1 MNSQFVT
8 LSDEQLEM
16 VAGGAITQQI
26 TQEGTAIAD
35 ATGSGTAALGAGI
48 AAGDN
53 NTAAG
58 NIASGS
64 TAVAQVDQEAKNSVK
79 ITKFSL
85 F

>member
-26 TQEGTAIAD
+26 AQAGAAAAD
-35 ATGSGTAALGAGI
+35 ATGSGTAAGGFALALGEQ
-48 AAGDN
+48 